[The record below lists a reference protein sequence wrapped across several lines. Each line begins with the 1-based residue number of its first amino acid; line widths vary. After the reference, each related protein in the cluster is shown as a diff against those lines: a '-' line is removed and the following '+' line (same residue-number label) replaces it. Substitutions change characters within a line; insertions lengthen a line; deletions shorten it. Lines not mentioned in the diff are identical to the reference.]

1 MVIFPKAKIN
11 LGLTVSGKRPD
22 GFHDIET
29 IFYQVNFCDALE
41 IVAGTDGS
49 DGDQL
54 TVSGLDL
61 PCLTGDNLVL
71 SAVGQLRR
79 NFRFPFLRL
88 HLHKV
93 IPAGAGLGGGSSDAA
108 GTLNIINRMFK
119 LSISSGELK
128 SIALTLGSD
137 CPFFIDGGPALA
149 RGRGEIFKPLKNLL
163 EGLKII
169 LLNPGIHVNTREA
182 YENCIPSGNGYHLD
196 EIIRKPVKDWRK
208 FMINDF
214 EKTIFSRYPLIGYC
228 KEKLYESGALFS
240 SMSGSGSSVYG
251 IYKEEPAIPDDL
263 KDFVIFKGDL

>member
-29 IFYQVNFCDALE
+29 IFYLVNFCDALE
-41 IVAGTDGS
+41 IVVGTDGS
-49 DGDQL
+49 ESDQL
-54 TVSGLDL
+54 TVTGLDL
-61 PCLTGDNLVL
+61 PCVNDENLVL
-71 SAVGQLRR
+71 AAVSQLRR
-79 NFRFPFLRL
+79 NFSFPFLKM

-93 IPAGAGLGGGSSDAA
+93 IPYGAGLGGGSSDAA
-108 GTLNIINRMFK
+108 GTLNIINRMFEF
-119 LSISSGELK
+119 SISNGELK

-137 CPFFIDGGPALA
+137 CPFFIDGNPALA
-149 RGRGEIFKPLKNLL
+149 TGRGEIFKPLKNLL

-182 YENCIPSGNGYHLD
+182 YENCMPSGNGHHLGN
-196 EIIRKPVKDWRK
+196 IISKPVKDWRK
-208 FMINDF
+208 LMINDF
-214 EKTIFSRYPLIGYC
+214 EKTIFSKYPLIGYF

-251 IYKEEPAIPDDL
+251 IYNEEPAVPDDL